1 MLDEMPRAILCPR
14 HTYQKSSLKPVPE
27 KRHWFMTRLTCNF
40 GTEFF
45 RYRFSIT
52 NRTLLYFHAG
62 LWYCVLNM
70 LTSIRR
76 STCTELCC
84 VVFDFSCN
92 VLFCYFFLCFGF
104 FLLPLMANKVVCT
117 SFLVRVFGADFWHVC
132 HGH

>member
-1 MLDEMPRAILCPR
+1 MPTTHLPEIVAETGAR
-14 HTYQKSSLKPVPE
+14 KPALVYDAS
-27 KRHWFMTRLTCNF
+27 HMQF

>member
-1 MLDEMPRAILCPR
+1 MPTTHL
-14 HTYQKSSLKPVPE
+14 PE
-27 KRHWFMTRLTCNF
+27 IVAETGARKTALVYDASHMQF

-84 VVFDFSCN
+84 VVLYLTSLAMFYFVTFFF
-92 VLFCYFFLCFGF
+92 VLVFFYFCCL
-104 FLLPLMANKVVCT
+104 
-117 SFLVRVFGADFWHVC
+117 
-132 HGH
+132 